1 MTSMAG
7 YGKLFLEAQH
17 HRESRE
23 MEMKPTILI
32 LAMPGDLQTSLQML
46 LSLLSDVAVLV
57 TAESSSALQAIER
70 NAPALVIMDFA
81 LPEEDLPMIVKLIKI
96 RWPTIPCL
104 ILVDEEQQC
113 QNAQCPDADLV
124 LVKGYPAAK
133 LLADIEGLLSQRD
146 PGNQIETVS

>member
-1 MTSMAG
+1 MFFWAG
-7 YGKLFLEAQH
+7 YGKLLLEGQH
-17 HRESRE
+17 QRENRE

-57 TAESSSALQAIER
+57 TAESSTALQAIEQY
-70 NAPALVIMDFA
+70 APALVIMDFA
-81 LPEEDLPMIVKLIKI
+81 LPGEDLPMIVNFIKT
-96 RWPTIPCL
+96 RRPTIPCL
-104 ILVDEEQQC
+104 VLVDDEQDC
-113 QNAQCPDADLV
+113 QNAQCTDADLV

-146 PGNQIETVS
+146 